1 MRLVCSLQPAYL
13 TRAGYIIMFKNTTL
27 LENSYIR
34 YGCIGNPKVLV
45 YTGTSFVSVTLI

>member
-27 LENSYIR
+27 LETAQRREQIAFHVTKR
-34 YGCIGNPKVLV
+34 TPPPPITKIP
-45 YTGTSFVSVTLI
+45 YTL